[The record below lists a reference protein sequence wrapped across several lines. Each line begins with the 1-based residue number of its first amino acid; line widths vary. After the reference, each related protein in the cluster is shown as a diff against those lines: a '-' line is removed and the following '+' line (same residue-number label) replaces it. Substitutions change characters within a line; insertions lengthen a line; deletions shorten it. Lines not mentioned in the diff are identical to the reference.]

1 MDGIIMAA
9 QLILGL
15 SILVGVHELGHFLPA
30 KWFGMRVDKF
40 FLFFDAYGYKLF
52 SKKKGDTEYGIG
64 WLPLGGYVKIS
75 GMVDESLD
83 TAMLKAPAQ
92 PWEFRAKPAWQRLIV
107 MVGGVTVNIITGII
121 IFIFLTYY
129 LGERFLPAKEAKY
142 GIVAHPLAQE
152 LGLKTGDK
160 IIKINGQE
168 FDNFTDIVSPKVLL
182 ESNSYYTVNRND
194 SIFDLAIPGNFID
207 KFSDKKNQSAFLDPI
222 TPFKVGKVMEGTPA
236 EKAGLKEGDVI
247 VRVDSTEI
255 RFFHELSAKLQEK
268 KGQNV
273 TVVVDRDHE
282 QIPLAATI
290 SDEGKLGFQV
300 QTLLRD
306 STEKYTLAQSVG
318 KGTVK
323 AFSIVIVQLKA
334 FGKIFSGEIDA
345 RKSLSGP
352 IGIAKEFGGNWDW
365 IRFWNLT
372 GLLSMV
378 LAFMNILPIPA
389 LDGGH
394 VVFTLYEI
402 VTGHKPSDRFLEV
415 TQRIGM
421 AILFG
426 LMIFAVFNDVVKFF

>member
-142 GIVAHPLAQE
+142 GIVAHPLARE

-273 TVVVDRDHE
+273 TVVVDRDHQ
-282 QIPLAATI
+282 QIPLSATI